1 MAREPLH
8 AMVRTRPLDPS
19 KVAINISKSS
29 KTTRPVDSPA
39 AASTS
44 RDSDEVWRLS
54 LGHLVTN
61 YKYHFIDNPL
71 LQRPKQNIL
80 IFLVKTQIPS
90 SDWEGIRST
99 SFEEAKGNF
108 FVQQRIGREFCRSS
122 WTFIMKEIRTV
133 SPSMIQYLRLPNIKP
148 PQCQYECDL
157 TQEYLLQPELL
168 PGWASNESI
177 LGV

>member
-1 MAREPLH
+1 MAREPLP

-80 IFLVKTQIPS
+80 IFFWSKLKYPPQI
-90 SDWEGIRST
+90 
-99 SFEEAKGNF
+99 EEALDQPLLKKLKVNF
-108 FVQQRIGREFCRSS
+108 LFNKELEENFAGHAELSS
-122 WTFIMKEIRTV
+122 
-133 SPSMIQYLRLPNIKP
+133 
-148 PQCQYECDL
+148 
-157 TQEYLLQPELL
+157 
-168 PGWASNESI
+168 
-177 LGV
+177 